1 MKFPDIRNYYQIMVK
16 VRAALSIVFGVVISI
31 AFIWWFAWMCVKTEN
46 KCIEEYKNKVNS
58 HCVEIHFKDGN
69 VKRFDK
75 NFAVEIDS
83 TKPFKKGELLYVL
96 RPSGTKIPYDI
107 VKYAEVKE
115 MK

>member
-1 MKFPDIRNYYQIMVK
+1 MKFPDIRNYDQIMVK
-16 VRAALSIVFGVVISI
+16 VPAALSIVFGVAISI

-46 KCIEEYKNKVNS
+46 RCIEEYKNKVNS

-69 VKRFDK
+69 VQRFDK
-75 NFAVEIDS
+75 NFAVDIDS
-83 TKPFKKGELLYVL
+83 TKPFRKGELLYVL